1 MSHKG
6 KKVLFLCSWYPNR
19 KNPTLGN
26 FVQKHAEAAS
36 LLNEVVVLAIVAD
49 ETIHSIE
56 IVENRRG
63 EMHEIL
69 IYYPKK
75 KKSFTLFGSIQAF
88 AQYKKAFSL
97 GMKRVYEVHG
107 KPNLIHLNVI
117 YPLGYFARKLKTKL
131 GIPLVISEHASGF
144 QGGEN
149 AYPKVILSLAKK
161 VLKSSACVMPVSQ
174 DLGERLKKLAPSI
187 TVQVVPNVVNE
198 AIFLPSETPQTAHQF
213 VHIST
218 AFEPAKNVLGILRAV
233 HQLSK
238 VSSNFSF
245 HIISDGDVTK
255 AHQLA
260 RELGVL
266 NSFVFFYPTMSTVEI
281 ANFVKKC
288 RAMVLFSNFENFP
301 CVIPEAWMCGVP
313 VIATAVNG
321 IPEFANDS
329 NSILVEPRNEAQL
342 VEAMQAMMNGKSF
355 DPEELRNYALKNFSY
370 AAVGKQLDEV
380 YNSLSNNAI

>member
-1 MSHKG
+1 MSNQG
-6 KKVLFLCSWYPNR
+6 KKALFLCSWYPNR
-19 KNPTLGN
+19 RNTTLGN

-36 LLNEVVVLAIVAD
+36 LLNEVVVLAIIAD

-63 EMHEIL
+63 EMNEL
-69 IYYPKK
+69 LVYFPKK
-75 KKSFTLFGSIQAF
+75 KAGFLSFSKLRSFLS
-88 AQYKKAFSL
+88 YRKAFDI
-97 GMKRVYEVHG
+97 GMKRVYEAHG
-107 KPNLIHLNVI
+107 KPDIIHLNVI

-131 GIPLVISEHASGF
+131 GIPMVISEHASGF
-144 QGGEN
+144 QGGAN
-149 AYPKVILSLAKK
+149 AYPTIILTLAKK
-161 VLKSSACVMPVSQ
+161 VLRSSACVMPVSQ
-174 DLGERLKKLAPSI
+174 DLGGRLKKLAPSI

-218 AFEPAKNVLGILRAV
+218 AFEPAKNVLGMLRAV

-260 RELGVL
+260 RELGLL
-266 NSFVFFYPTMSTVEI
+266 NSFVFFYPTMSTIEI
-281 ANFVKKC
+281 ANFVKNC
-288 RAMVLFSNFENFP
+288 RALVLFSNFENFP

-313 VIATAVNG
+313 VIATTVNG
-321 IPEFANDS
+321 IPEFANDR

-342 VEAMQAMMNGKSF
+342 VEAMQAMLNGKHF
-355 DPEELRNYALKNFSY
+355 NPEELRTYALTHFSY
-370 AAVGKQLDEV
+370 AAVGKQLDEL
-380 YNSLSNNAI
+380 YDRLIK

>member
-26 FVQKHAEAAS
+26 FVQKHAEAVS
-36 LLNEVVVLAIVAD
+36 LLNEVVVLAIIAD
-49 ETIHSIE
+49 DTNSSLE
-56 IVENRRG
+56 IVENKRG
-63 EMHEIL
+63 TLMEIL
-69 IYYPKK
+69 IYYQKK
-75 KKSFTLFGSIQAF
+75 KTSLPLLGSIQAF

-97 GMKRVYEVHG
+97 GMERVYEAHG
-107 KPNLIHLNVI
+107 KPDLIHLNVI
-117 YPLGYFARKLKTKL
+117 YPLGYFAQKLKTKL
-131 GIPLVISEHASGF
+131 GIPMVISEHASGF
-144 QGGEN
+144 QGGAN
-149 AYPKVILSLAKK
+149 AYPTIILSLAKK
-161 VLKSSACVMPVSQ
+161 VLKSSDCVMPVSQ

-198 AIFLPSETPQTAHQF
+198 AIFFPSETPQTAHQF

-218 AFEPAKNVLGILRAV
+218 AFEPAKNVLGMLRAV

-260 RELGVL
+260 RELGLL
-266 NSFVFFYPTMSTVEI
+266 NSFVFFYPTMSTIEI
-281 ANFVKKC
+281 ANFVKNC
-288 RAMVLFSNFENFP
+288 RALVLFSNFENFP

-321 IPEFANDS
+321 IPEFANDR

-342 VEAMQAMMNGKSF
+342 VEAMQAMLNGKSF
-355 DPEELRNYALKNFSY
+355 NPEELRTYALRHFSY
-370 AAVGKQLDEV
+370 AAVGKQLDEL
-380 YNSLSNNAI
+380 YDRLIQ

>member
-1 MSHKG
+1 MSNQG
-6 KKVLFLCSWYPNR
+6 KKALFLCSWYPNR
-19 KNPTLGN
+19 RNTTLGN

-36 LLNEVVVLAIVAD
+36 LLNEVVVLAIIAD

-63 EMHEIL
+63 EMNEL
-69 IYYPKK
+69 LVYFPKK
-75 KKSFTLFGSIQAF
+75 KAGFLSFSKLRSFLS
-88 AQYKKAFSL
+88 YRKAFDI
-97 GMKRVYEVHG
+97 GMKRVYEAHG
-107 KPNLIHLNVI
+107 KPDIIHLNVI

-131 GIPLVISEHASGF
+131 GIPMVISEHASGF
-144 QGGEN
+144 QGGAN
-149 AYPKVILSLAKK
+149 AYPTIILTLAKK
-161 VLKSSACVMPVSQ
+161 VLRSSACVMPVSQ
-174 DLGERLKKLAPSI
+174 DLGGRLKKLAPSI

-218 AFEPAKNVLGILRAV
+218 AFEPAKNVLGMLRAV

-260 RELGVL
+260 RELGLL
-266 NSFVFFYPTMSTVEI
+266 NSFVFFYPTMSTIEI
-281 ANFVKKC
+281 ANFVKNC
-288 RAMVLFSNFENFP
+288 RALVLFSNFENFP

-313 VIATAVNG
+313 VIATTVNG
-321 IPEFANDS
+321 IPEFANDR

-342 VEAMQAMMNGKSF
+342 VEAMQAMLNGKSF
-355 DPEELRNYALKNFSY
+355 NPEELRTYALTYFSY
-370 AAVGKQLDEV
+370 ASVGKQLDEL
-380 YNSLSNNAI
+380 YDRLIQ

>member
-36 LLNEVVVLAIVAD
+36 LLNEVVVLAIIAD
-49 ETIHSIE
+49 DTNSSME
-56 IVENRRG
+56 IVENKRG
-63 EMHEIL
+63 TLNEIL

-75 KKSFTLFGSIQAF
+75 KTSLPLLGSIQAF

-97 GMKRVYEVHG
+97 GMKRVIEAHG
-107 KPNLIHLNVI
+107 KPDLIHLNVI

-131 GIPLVISEHASGF
+131 GIPMVTSEHASGF
-144 QGGEN
+144 QAGPN
-149 AYPKVILSLAKK
+149 AYPRIILSLAKK
-161 VLKSSACVMPVSQ
+161 VLKSSDCVMPVSK

-213 VHIST
+213 VHISN
-218 AFEPAKNVLGILRAV
+218 AFEPAKNVLGMLLAV

-260 RELGVL
+260 RELGIL

-281 ANFVKKC
+281 ANFVKNC
-288 RAMVLFSNFENFP
+288 SALVLFSNFENFP

-313 VIATAVNG
+313 VIATTVNG

-342 VEAMQAMMNGKSF
+342 VEAMQAMLNGKSF
-355 DPEELRNYALKNFSY
+355 DPEELRTYALTHFSY
-370 AAVGKQLDEV
+370 AAVGKQLDEI
-380 YNSLSNNAI
+380 YKNL

>member
-1 MSHKG
+1 MSNQG

-49 ETIHSIE
+49 ETINTIE

-63 EMHEIL
+63 EMNEVL
-69 IYYPKK
+69 VYFPKK
-75 KKSFTLFGSIQAF
+75 NTGFLSFSKSRSFLS
-88 AQYKKAFSL
+88 YRKAFDI
-97 GMKRVYEVHG
+97 GMKRVNQLVG
-107 KPNLIHLNVI
+107 SPDIIHLNVI

-144 QGGEN
+144 QGGAN

-218 AFEPAKNVLGILRAV
+218 AFEPAKNVLGMLRAV

-260 RELGVL
+260 RELDLL
-266 NSFVFFYPTMSTVEI
+266 NSFVFFYPTMSTAEI
-281 ANFVKKC
+281 ANFVKNC
-288 RAMVLFSNFENFP
+288 RALVLFSNFENFP

-342 VEAMQAMMNGKSF
+342 VEAMQAMLNGKSF
-355 DPEELRNYALKNFSY
+355 DPEELRTYALTHFSY
-370 AAVGKQLDEV
+370 AAVGKQLDML
-380 YNSLSNNAI
+380 YDSLIK

>member
-1 MSHKG
+1 MSNQG

-36 LLNEVVVLAIVAD
+36 LLNEVVVLAIIAD
-49 ETIHSIE
+49 EMINSIE
-56 IVENRRG
+56 VVENSRG
-63 EMHEIL
+63 EMNEVL
-69 IYYPKK
+69 VYFPKK
-75 KKSFTLFGSIQAF
+75 KAGFLSFSRLRSFLS
-88 AQYKKAFSL
+88 YRKAYDV
-97 GMKRVYEVHG
+97 GMNRVNQLVG
-107 KPNLIHLNVI
+107 PPDIVHLNVI
-117 YPLGYFARKLKTKL
+117 YPLGYFALKFKKKT
-131 GIPLVISEHASGF
+131 GTPFVISEHASGF
-144 QGGEN
+144 QNGSN
-149 AYPKVILSLAKK
+149 SYSRTVIWMAKK
-161 VLKSSACVMPVSQ
+161 VLVASDCVMPVSN
-174 DLGERLKKLAPSI
+174 DLGERLKKLSPNI
-187 TVQVVPNVVNE
+187 TIKVIPNVVNE
-198 AIFLPSETPQTAHQF
+198 SIFIPSEELDVTNKF
-213 VHIST
+213 VHISN
-218 AFEPAKNVLGILRAV
+218 AFEPAKNVLGMLRAV
-233 HQLSK
+233 LQLSK

-266 NSFVFFYPTMSTVEI
+266 NSFVFFYPTMSTLEI
-281 ANFVKKC
+281 ANFVKNC

-321 IPEFANDS
+321 IPEFANDR

-355 DPEELRNYALKNFSY
+355 DPEELRTYTLTHFSY

-380 YNSLSNNAI
+380 YNRLIQ

>member
-36 LLNEVVVLAIVAD
+36 LLNEVVVLAIIAD
-49 ETIHSIE
+49 ETINSIE
-56 IVENRRG
+56 VVENRRG
-63 EMHEIL
+63 EMNEVL
-69 IYYPKK
+69 VYFPKK
-75 KKSFTLFGSIQAF
+75 KAGFLSFSKLRSFLS
-88 AQYKKAFSL
+88 YRKAFDI
-97 GMKRVYEVHG
+97 GMKRVAQLVG
-107 KPNLIHLNVI
+107 SPDIVHLNVI
-117 YPLGYFARKLKTKL
+117 YPLGYFALKFKRKT
-131 GIPLVISEHASGF
+131 GTPFVISEHASGF
-144 QGGEN
+144 QNGSN
-149 AYPKVILSLAKK
+149 SYSRLVLWMAKK
-161 VLKSSACVMPVSQ
+161 VLNASDCVMPVSK
-174 DLGERLKKLAPSI
+174 DLGNRLKQLSPNI
-187 TVQVVPNVVNE
+187 TIKVIPNVVNE
-198 AIFLPSETPQTAHQF
+198 AIFIPSEELDVTNKF
-213 VHIST
+213 VHISN

-233 HQLSK
+233 HNLSK

-288 RAMVLFSNFENFP
+288 RALVLFSNFENFP
-301 CVIPEAWMCGVP
+301 CVIPEAFMAGIP

-321 IPEFANDS
+321 IPEYINESNGILIQAKDETGLLAAFKSLIDS
-329 NSILVEPRNEAQL
+329 QSFHKEKLRAY
-342 VEAMQAMMNGKSF
+342 AM
-355 DPEELRNYALKNFSY
+355 EHFSY
-370 AAVGKQLDEV
+370 AAVGKSISDV
-380 YNSLSNNAI
+380 YEKVLR

>member
-26 FVQKHAEAAS
+26 FVQKHAEAVS
-36 LLNEVVVLAIVAD
+36 LLNEVVVLAIIAD
-49 ETIHSIE
+49 DTNSSME
-56 IVENRRG
+56 IVENKRG
-63 EMHEIL
+63 VLNEIL

-75 KKSFTLFGSIQAF
+75 KTSLPLLGSIQAF

-97 GMKRVYEVHG
+97 GMKRVIEAHG
-107 KPNLIHLNVI
+107 KPDLIHLNVI

-131 GIPLVISEHASGF
+131 GIPMVTSEHASGF
-144 QGGEN
+144 QAGPN
-149 AYPKVILSLAKK
+149 AYPRIILSLAKK
-161 VLKSSACVMPVSQ
+161 VLKSSDCVMPVSK

-213 VHIST
+213 VHISN
-218 AFEPAKNVLGILRAV
+218 AFEPAKNVLGMLRAV

-260 RELGVL
+260 RELGLL

-281 ANFVKKC
+281 ANFVKNC
-288 RAMVLFSNFENFP
+288 SALVLFSNFENFP

-342 VEAMQAMMNGKSF
+342 VEAMQAMLNGKSF
-355 DPEELRNYALKNFSY
+355 DPEELRTYALTHFSY
-370 AAVGKQLDEV
+370 AAVGKQLDEI
-380 YNSLSNNAI
+380 Y

>member
-26 FVQKHAEAAS
+26 FVQKHAEAVS
-36 LLNEVVVLAIVAD
+36 LLNEVVVLAIIAD
-49 ETIHSIE
+49 DTNSSME
-56 IVENRRG
+56 IVENKRG
-63 EMHEIL
+63 TLNEIL

-75 KKSFTLFGSIQAF
+75 KTSLPLLGSIQAF

-97 GMKRVYEVHG
+97 GMKRVIEAHG
-107 KPNLIHLNVI
+107 KPDLIHLNVI

-131 GIPLVISEHASGF
+131 GIPMVTSEHASGF
-144 QGGEN
+144 QAGPN
-149 AYPKVILSLAKK
+149 AYPRIILSLAKK
-161 VLKSSACVMPVSQ
+161 VLKSSDCVMPVSK

-213 VHIST
+213 VHISN
-218 AFEPAKNVLGILRAV
+218 AFEPAKNVLGMLRAV

-260 RELGVL
+260 RELGIL

-281 ANFVKKC
+281 ANFVKNC
-288 RAMVLFSNFENFP
+288 SALVLFSNFENFP

-313 VIATAVNG
+313 VIATTVNG

-342 VEAMQAMMNGKSF
+342 VEAMQAMLNGKSF
-355 DPEELRNYALKNFSY
+355 DPEELRTYALTHFSY
-370 AAVGKQLDEV
+370 AAVGKQLDEI
-380 YNSLSNNAI
+380 Y

>member
-1 MSHKG
+1 MSNQG

-19 KNPTLGN
+19 RNPTLGN

-36 LLNEVVVLAIVAD
+36 LFNEIVVLAIVAD

-56 IVENRRG
+56 IVENKRG
-63 EMHEIL
+63 ALNEIL

-75 KKSFTLFGSIQAF
+75 KTSFPLLGSIQAF

-97 GMKRVYEVHG
+97 GMKRVYEGHG
-107 KPNLIHLNVI
+107 KSDLIHLNVI

-144 QGGEN
+144 QGGAN

-161 VLKSSACVMPVSQ
+161 VLKSSACVMPVSK
-174 DLGERLKKLAPSI
+174 DLGERLKKLAPNI
-187 TVQVVPNVVNE
+187 TIKVIPNVVNE
-198 AIFLPSETPQTAHQF
+198 AIFIPSEELDVTNKF

-218 AFEPAKNVLGILRAV
+218 AFEPAKNVLGMLRAV

-260 RELGVL
+260 RELGIL

-281 ANFVKKC
+281 ANFVKNC
-288 RAMVLFSNFENFP
+288 RALVLFSNFENFP

-313 VIATAVNG
+313 VIATTVNG

-342 VEAMQAMMNGKSF
+342 VEAMQAMLNGKSF
-355 DPEELRNYALKNFSY
+355 NPEELRTYALTHFSY
-370 AAVGKQLDEV
+370 AAVGKQLDEI
-380 YNSLSNNAI
+380 YKEL